1 MSEIKK
7 IKINGEEYEVSP
19 SWASVSGNTLS
30 INKYIVTMGSRLLV
44 GGICLDGSSDNFKEI
59 HGGNLWVGNNYGLI
73 QIEPEG
79 GVKIGT
85 DGQYAF
91 QCDTTPNITIGTNL
105 GRTTFPGDVTFG
117 GTVTIGSCP
126 FIGGVQWSY
135 DGSSTITLSANG
147 KSAKITLS

>member
-19 SWASVSGNTLS
+19 SWASVSGNILS
-30 INKYIVTMGSRLLV
+30 INKNSVYMGSCLHA
-44 GGICLDGSSDNFKEI
+44 GGISLDGRGDNFKQI

-73 QIEPEG
+73 QIEPMG

-85 DGQYAF
+85 AGQYAF
-91 QCDTTPNITIGTNL
+91 QCDTTPNITIGANL
-105 GRTTFPGDVTFG
+105 GMTTFPGDVTFG
-117 GTVTIGSCP
+117 GSVTIGSSP
-126 FIGGVQWSY
+126 LIGGVRWSY

>member
-1 MSEIKK
+1 MSEIKT
-7 IKINGEEYEVSP
+7 IKINGEEYEVCP
-19 SWASVSGNTLS
+19 SWASVSGNYLS
-30 INKYIVTMGSRLLV
+30 INKNRVSLGPELSV
-44 GGICLDGSSDNFKEI
+44 GGVSIDGRDNNWKRI
-59 HGGNLWVGNNYGLI
+59 SGGKLWIGNNYGLI
-73 QIEPEG
+73 QIEPGG

-91 QCDTTPNITIGTNL
+91 QCDTTPNITIGTRV
-105 GRTTFPGDVTFG
+105 GMTTFPSDVTFE
-117 GTVTIGSCP
+117 GTVTIGSSP